1 MKKGFLKKGDIVY
14 LKRGDVWQGETIVTV
29 EGVTYSAYGNGP
41 KPIIESSP
49 VDGCNPDDWKLYS
62 NEKGN

>member
-49 VDGCNPDDWKLYS
+49 VDGCNPDD
-62 NEKGN
+62 